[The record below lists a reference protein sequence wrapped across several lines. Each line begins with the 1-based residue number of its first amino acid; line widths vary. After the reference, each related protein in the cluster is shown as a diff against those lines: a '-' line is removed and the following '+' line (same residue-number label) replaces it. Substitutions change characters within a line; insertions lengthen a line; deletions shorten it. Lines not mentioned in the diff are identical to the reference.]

1 MVHFMGQNENYEER
15 DNPPNSVIS
24 GQPDSTYSPGN
35 PPIADQN
42 SKTPANPPPNTT
54 KPGQ

>member
-1 MVHFMGQNENYEER
+1 MELP
-15 DNPPNSVIS
+15 DLPPNSMIS
-24 GQPDSTYSPGN
+24 DLPHSTYSPGN

-42 SKTPANPPPNTT
+42 SKTPANPPPNTS